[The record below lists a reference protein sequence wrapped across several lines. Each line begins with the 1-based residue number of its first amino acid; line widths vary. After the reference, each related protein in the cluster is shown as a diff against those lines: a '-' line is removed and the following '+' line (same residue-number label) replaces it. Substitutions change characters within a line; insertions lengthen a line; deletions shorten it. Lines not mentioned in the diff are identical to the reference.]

1 MSEENKWVTDL
12 PDEDKNASAE
22 QKPLTHPYS
31 EGRRMQESGQDSYA
45 GAGQSEGTSQE
56 KPKYGHYEVHQP
68 QAGNYAGGNI
78 PPKKPRKKREFSG
91 NNSFGKKAAT
101 AVALAVIF
109 GLVAGV
115 VFQGVNIAAD
125 KYRGND
131 SSTTIGKTETVTG
144 TEDSTDSSSADSTVK
159 DIVAESGTVAGVA
172 QVKFRLQTL
181 DSAKRLMSEYAELE
195 FYKEEYRKAGNCKI
209 SFDSIVGTSE
219 AFLEKKRLGL
229 KAAWTDFAV
238 LLTGETGTGKE
249 LFARAIHNASNRADK
264 PMVSINCAAIPS
276 ELLESE
282 LFGYADGAFTGARK
296 GGKPGKFQLANGGT
310 LFLDEIGDMPLN
322 MQAKIL
328 RTLQESEVEPVGG
341 SGPVP
346 VDVRVISATRQNL
359 PKLIESGDFR
369 EDLYYRLN
377 VINIEIPSLRE
388 RRGDILDLSN
398 HFLSQLNQ
406 EFQRTTVLSPEVKR
420 CFVSYQ
426 WPGNVRELDNV
437 IKGAYATCDG
447 FTIDLTDLPGKM
459 SPPKDSLLMDS
470 RKQLAELMN
479 DYEREVILAVLRDK
493 GGNCQRTA
501 EELGIHRSALYK
513 KMNKLGIDP
522 AAIPHRQTSKL
533 LPE

>member
-1 MSEENKWVTDL
+1 M
-12 PDEDKNASAE
+12 
-22 QKPLTHPYS
+22 
-31 EGRRMQESGQDSYA
+31 
-45 GAGQSEGTSQE
+45 
-56 KPKYGHYEVHQP
+56 
-68 QAGNYAGGNI
+68 
-78 PPKKPRKKREFSG
+78 
-91 NNSFGKKAAT
+91 
-101 AVALAVIF
+101 
-109 GLVAGV
+109 
-115 VFQGVNIAAD
+115 
-125 KYRGND
+125 
-131 SSTTIGKTETVTG
+131 
-144 TEDSTDSSSADSTVK
+144 
-159 DIVAESGTVAGVA
+159 AGVA

-447 FTIDLTDLPGKM
+447 FTIDLTDLPGNM
-459 SPPKDSLLMDS
+459 SLPKVSLLMES

>member
-1 MSEENKWVTDL
+1 M
-12 PDEDKNASAE
+12 A
-22 QKPLTHPYS
+22 
-31 EGRRMQESGQDSYA
+31 
-45 GAGQSEGTSQE
+45 
-56 KPKYGHYEVHQP
+56 
-68 QAGNYAGGNI
+68 
-78 PPKKPRKKREFSG
+78 
-91 NNSFGKKAAT
+91 
-101 AVALAVIF
+101 
-109 GLVAGV
+109 
-115 VFQGVNIAAD
+115 
-125 KYRGND
+125 
-131 SSTTIGKTETVTG
+131 
-144 TEDSTDSSSADSTVK
+144 
-159 DIVAESGTVAGVA
+159 
-172 QVKFRLQTL
+172 
-181 DSAKRLMSEYAELE
+181 
-195 FYKEEYRKAGNCKI
+195 
-209 SFDSIVGTSE
+209 
-219 AFLEKKRLGL
+219 
-229 KAAWTDFAV
+229 
-238 LLTGETGTGKE
+238 
-249 LFARAIHNASNRADK
+249 
-264 PMVSINCAAIPS
+264 
-276 ELLESE
+276 
-282 LFGYADGAFTGARK
+282 
-296 GGKPGKFQLANGGT
+296 GT

-359 PKLIESGDFR
+359 PKLIESGNFR

-459 SPPKDSLLMDS
+459 SLPKDSLLMDS

>member
-1 MSEENKWVTDL
+1 MPEQGIARYKYIFDEILRMTDDGFIVVDRDGIVTDINDQYCDFL
-12 PDEDKNASAE
+12 
-22 QKPLTHPYS
+22 
-31 EGRRMQESGQDSYA
+31 G
-45 GAGQSEGTSQE
+45 
-56 KPKYGHYEVHQP
+56 
-68 QAGNYAGGNI
+68 
-78 PPKKPRKKREFSG
+78 KPREEIVGYPIQKTIS
-91 NNSFGKKAAT
+91 NSKI
-101 AVALAVIF
+101 V
-109 GLVAGV
+109 
-115 VFQGVNIAAD
+115 
-125 KYRGND
+125 
-131 SSTTIGKTETVTG
+131 
-144 TEDSTDSSSADSTVK
+144 
-159 DIVAESGTVAGVA
+159 DIVNRRYREELALHKFLPGESKENDNNFLLVSRSCVCDSEDRAVAGVA

-459 SPPKDSLLMDS
+459 SLPKDSLLMDS